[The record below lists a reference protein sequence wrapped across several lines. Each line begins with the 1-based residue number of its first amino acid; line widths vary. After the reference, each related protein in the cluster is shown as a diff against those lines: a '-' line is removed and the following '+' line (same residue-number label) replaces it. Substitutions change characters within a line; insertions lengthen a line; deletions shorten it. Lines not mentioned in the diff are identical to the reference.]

1 MGIAE
6 RMNKEF
12 ETTAQFASEL
22 STGVQE
28 EILPQQEQ
36 IQELAARLTTLET
49 TIASLIS
56 AQPNQLVRH
65 NF

>member
-28 EILPQQEQ
+28 EILPQQQQ

-56 AQPNQLVRH
+56 AQPTRAA
-65 NF
+65 